1 MASIEKRNRN
11 GRSRWYVRYRD
22 PAGVQRTKVFDPQ
35 DRRRRYLTATEAAEP
50 VRAASRS
57 AARRRNRGRI
67 RQEMEGRTGSSEA
80 EHS

>member
-22 PAGVQRTKVFDPQ
+22 PAGRQRTKVFDRKI
-35 DRRRRYLTATEAAEP
+35 DAERYLTTGGQA
-50 VRAASRS
+50 VGQLCRS